1 MNTPSR
7 RRMEQ
12 DNTRPEQSWFAS
24 HLPSISPLPR
34 QNNSLYCNTV
44 YNTSRWSYYPRGTR
58 EGLSL
63 QRGYFAA
70 HRNVFVCL
78 QARLTVCILN
88 LSLPPLPNLLLWLSV
103 AICVISPL
111 QRECS
116 RPIQGFGTT
125 ARSCRYSPSV
135 CARRSY
141 VKNDFSEVHMTH
153 INTRARAH
161 THTQIHI
168 HTHTHTIID
177 PPLGGSMRVA

>member
-12 DNTRPEQSWFAS
+12 DNTRPEQPWFAS

-44 YNTSRWSYYPRGTR
+44 YNLSRWSYYPRGTR

-78 QARLTVCILN
+78 QVRLTVRILN
-88 LSLPPLPNLLLWLSV
+88 LPLPPLPNLLMWLSV
-103 AICVISPL
+103 AICLISPL

-116 RPIQGFGTT
+116 RPIQGSGTT
-125 ARSCRYSPSV
+125 TRSCRYSPSV
-135 CARRSY
+135 RARRSY
-141 VKNDFSEVHMTH
+141 VENNLGEVHTTH
-153 INTRARAH
+153 INTRAR
-161 THTQIHI
+161 T
-168 HTHTHTIID
+168 HTHTHKLVTSIID